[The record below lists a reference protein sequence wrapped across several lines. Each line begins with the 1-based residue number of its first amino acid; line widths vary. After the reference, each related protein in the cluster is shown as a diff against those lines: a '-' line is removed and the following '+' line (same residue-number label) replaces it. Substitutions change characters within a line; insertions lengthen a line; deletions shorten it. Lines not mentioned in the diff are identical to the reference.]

1 MQSRENSWHLKN
13 RPKWRL
19 STSNLWRPYKPVY
32 QSSVGFW
39 LAERIIEAQN
49 RHKHDNFNGISPK
62 LWKSSQLCLPN
73 SVGFLT
79 RSKSHKN
86 SEIPIPQSQSG
97 RHFSR
102 QNNQFTSLG
111 KATKKSSRL
120 MDLSPHI
127 AKQRANYLDKM
138 HIYDSISHPST
149 KLCWL
154 FDLQNGCEKVPRSDN
169 QPAKGNR
176 TKIRWFLK
184 RNQSD
189 QRNPEFHVST
199 DYFVTFAVSL
209 V

>member
-1 MQSRENSWHLKN
+1 MESLQNYGSPHSSIYQT
-13 RPKWRL
+13 L
-19 STSNLWRPYKPVY
+19 SA
-32 QSSVGFW
+32 FW
-39 LAERIIEAQN
+39 LAVRATRTHKFPFHNHKEA
-49 RHKHDNFNGISPK
+49 DT
-62 LWKSSQLCLPN
+62 
-73 SVGFLT
+73 SVDKT
-79 RSKSHKN
+79 PASKW
-86 SEIPIPQSQSG
+86 PIHQ
-97 RHFSR
+97 
-102 QNNQFTSLG
+102 LG
-111 KATKKSSRL
+111 KATKKISRL
-120 MDLSPHI
+120 LDLSPHF

-176 TKIRWFLK
+176 TKIRWLLK